1 MGKKKENLKKK
12 DVSSDNILSGI
23 HRGNIEVIIQH
34 ILGGGKGFEDT
45 KEAVGKVSRETLIL
59 YYKENPRS
67 LYYDWCDYHHRISH
81 WKKDLTGENQE
92 L

>member
-1 MGKKKENLKKK
+1 MGKKKENLKKT
-12 DVSSDNILSGI
+12 DVSSDNILSGVSI
-23 HRGNIEVIIQH
+23 ANIEVIIEH
-34 ILGGGKGFEDT
+34 ILSGKDGFEDT

-81 WKKDLTGENQE
+81 WKKDLTGEKQE